1 MSIFDNL
8 GKGGNTPAP
17 AQPQNPMAFIQQ
29 NLTELKS
36 NPIRF
41 LQQAG
46 FNVPDNIT
54 DPQSMLNHLMRS
66 GQVDGGRYQ
75 QVMQF
80 MQGMRR

>member
-8 GKGGNTPAP
+8 GKGGNAPTPT
-17 AQPQNPMAFIQQ
+17 QPQNPMAFIQQ
-29 NLTELKS
+29 NLPQIKN
-36 NPIRF
+36 NPIAF
-41 LQQAG
+41 LKQAG

-54 DPQSMLNHLMRS
+54 DPQSMLNHLMQS
-66 GQVDGGRYQ
+66 GQVDGSRYQ